1 MLTPMDVSVVVCTYN
16 RAPSLGLTLRS
27 LDVQVTP
34 PDLTWEVVVV
44 DNNSADATRTVVDAF
59 AATAR
64 IRVRYLF
71 EPRQGLSHA
80 RNTGIAHARGAILAF
95 TDDDVR
101 PGPDWV
107 AGLTRAL
114 RETGADIVGG
124 RILPAW
130 DHPPPPW
137 LVARPFLRGPLAIM
151 EHAVPG
157 PVVEATGIPNVWGA
171 NMAFRR
177 EVFDRVGLFDPR
189 RGVTGRK
196 LYRGEEVELVRRALA
211 AGCRAVY
218 DPRVV
223 VWHRI
228 AAGRMRRRYISRLYF
243 ELGRGQRAR
252 SGSAPGPPAAR
263 RAALPVSKSGPPARR
278 LAMGRGPPAS
288 GHAGSMARE
297 LRGRRVRLGT
307 VEASLQGP
315 GEAELRSASRARLR
329 GEAVL

>member
-1 MLTPMDVSVVVCTYN
+1 MLIRMDVSVVVCTYN

-27 LDVQVTP
+27 LDVQAT

-44 DNNSADATRTVVDAF
+44 DNNSADATRTVVEAF
-59 AATAR
+59 AAAAR
-64 IRVRYLF
+64 IRMRYLF

-107 AGLTRAL
+107 AGLISAL
-114 RETGADIVGG
+114 GETGADIVGG

-211 AGCRAVY
+211 AGCRVVY

-228 AAGRMRRRYISRLYF
+228 AARRIRRRYISRLYF
-243 ELGRGQRAR
+243 DWAEGNVLAQAPPPGRLLLGV
-252 SGSAPGPPAAR
+252 PPSLYR
-263 RAALPVSKSGPPARR
+263 RAAHRLGGWLWAAARQRPDTLDRWLESCEAAGCVWGLWKHRFKGPAR
-278 LAMGRGPPAS
+278 PS
-288 GHAGSMARE
+288 
-297 LRGRRVRLGT
+297 
-307 VEASLQGP
+307 
-315 GEAELRSASRARLR
+315 
-329 GEAVL
+329 